1 MQVKDVLTER
11 ELELVKLAALG
22 MRNRHIAWR
31 LGIAEDT
38 VKHWFVTIFDKS
50 GAWSRLEL
58 VMRWVREQANDSTA
72 THRTQVPSLR
82 PAYPTSSP
90 QFSSVFFTKAM
101 N

>member
-1 MQVKDVLTER
+1 MQVKDALTER

-38 VKHWFVTIFDKS
+38 VKHWFVVIFDKT

-58 VMRWVREQANDSTA
+58 VMRWMGEQGGYKPL
-72 THRTQVPSLR
+72 PSR
-82 PAYPTSSP
+82 NEPPTTIQLSKS
-90 QFSSVFFTKAM
+90 
-101 N
+101 

>member
-1 MQVKDVLTER
+1 MSVRDALTAR

-22 MRNRHIAWR
+22 MRNRHIGWR

-38 VKHWFVTIFDKS
+38 VKHWFSVIFDKDRS
-50 GAWSRLEL
+50 LEP
-58 VMRWVREQANDSTA
+58 VGDGDAVGEGEGGWFVVT
-72 THRTQVPSLR
+72 
-82 PAYPTSSP
+82 YPTSSP